1 MPGKPASLDQIV
13 HQARG
18 LYTLPAVAVQ
28 VLELTGNPELDTR
41 ALKECIENDPALSA
55 KILRVVNSSLMGLSQ
70 EVRDLNQAL
79 ALLGTKP
86 LKLLVLGFSLPER
99 LFGDVEEDVLGRY
112 WRETL
117 TKAVACREMAQQLWA
132 VPGDEAFMAGLLHDI
147 GVLVLIKQIG
157 KPYLE
162 FLERTAHEN
171 GNRAQLELDALGF
184 HHTTLSAHLLDH
196 WGLPKSLTNAIAAP
210 KSLRELRRLSE
221 PEWRVARILHLADL
235 LVQLVVEHR
244 INVLPDLLE
253 AGEVYCRVT
262 KGQINRMVESL
273 QASVD
278 TLADVLSLQLPT
290 GRDYREVLLESQER
304 MSELSTLVVEDSIEQ
319 NQVARGAHG
328 AAPEAPLLALPQND
342 TSSRLGCTT
351 SAEPTCTPPRG
362 GTAVAEPS
370 RSKEKL
376 PADPNSELVKRLT
389 RAAAHCR
396 SRRTALSLLVFEID
410 DYDDL
415 VRAHGAET
423 ANDIAESARVVCC
436 QLDHESVDLIRLSK
450 VRFAIIV
457 HPCDR
462 DLVVDLARN
471 LLRRVTAWICANG
484 YPPVTGSIGAATA
497 SLVQKN
503 PPVDDLI
510 DSANRCLYAAQ
521 TGGGNAVKSIEIY

>member
-1 MPGKPASLDQIV
+1 
-13 HQARG
+13 
-18 LYTLPAVAVQ
+18 
-28 VLELTGNPELDTR
+28 
-41 ALKECIENDPALSA
+41 
-55 KILRVVNSSLMGLSQ
+55 MGLSQ

-86 LKLLVLGFSLPER
+86 LKLLVLGFSLPDR
-99 LFGDVEEDVLGRY
+99 LFSDVEEEVLGCY

-162 FLERTAHEN
+162 FLEKTAHEN
-171 GNRAQLELDALGF
+171 GNRAQLELEAFGF

-221 PEWRVARILHLADL
+221 PEWRLARILHLADL

-278 TLADVLSLQLPT
+278 TLADVLSLRLPS

-304 MSELSTLVVEDSIEQ
+304 MSELSTFLVEDSIEQ
-319 NQVARGAHG
+319 NQAARVARAPG
-328 AAPEAPLLALPQND
+328 PEASRLALPQTD
-342 TSSRLGCTT
+342 TSTRLG
-351 SAEPTCTPPRG
+351 AEPTCAPART

-370 RSKEKL
+370 RPKKKRSTN
-376 PADPNSELVKRLT
+376 PDSELVERIT
-389 RAAAHCR
+389 VAAAHCR

-410 DYDDL
+410 GYDDL

-436 QLDHESVDLIRLSK
+436 QLDHESVDLIRMSEI
-450 VRFAIIV
+450 RFAIIV

-462 DLVVDLARN
+462 ELVVDLARD
-471 LLRRVTAWICANG
+471 LLRRVTAWVCANG

-510 DSANRCLYAAQ
+510 DSSSRCLYAAQ
-521 TGGGNAVKSIEIY
+521 AGGGNAVKSIEIY